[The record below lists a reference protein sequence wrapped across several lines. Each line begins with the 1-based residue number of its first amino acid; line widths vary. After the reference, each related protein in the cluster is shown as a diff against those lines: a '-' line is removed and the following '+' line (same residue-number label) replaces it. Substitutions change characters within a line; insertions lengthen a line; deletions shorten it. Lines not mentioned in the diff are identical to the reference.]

1 MLCKGEGSA
10 LDPHVPRKVEGALDV
25 ALVAVQVI
33 AWSENRAWHTSGYFQ
48 PKSDRGCRWC
58 LCAVSLLTL
67 SYGTGSPIHI
77 AVRRVTTCLKQ
88 ILVSRK

>member
-33 AWSENRAWHTSGYFQ
+33 AWSENRAWHTSGYFPTQ
-48 PKSDRGCRWC
+48 VRPRMSMVF
-58 LCAVSLLTL
+58 LCGFPILRCPMELVLQSTSLF
-67 SYGTGSPIHI
+67 GGSPH
-77 AVRRVTTCLKQ
+77 A
-88 ILVSRK
+88 